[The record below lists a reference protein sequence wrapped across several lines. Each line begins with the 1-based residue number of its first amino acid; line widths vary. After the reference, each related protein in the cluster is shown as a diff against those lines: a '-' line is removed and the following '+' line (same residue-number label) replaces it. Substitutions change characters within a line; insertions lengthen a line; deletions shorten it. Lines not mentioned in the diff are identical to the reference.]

1 MDEHTT
7 GRGTVSESSS
17 HMAPLSLEQLAE
29 GTLPA
34 AELGEARR
42 HLDTC
47 QRCALEFD
55 SHRNLFAL
63 LNHLPRFAPSPAFS
77 EQVMARV
84 RVMPA
89 ENPLVAWLRRL
100 APTTRKG
107 WLLLGTIV
115 TAPVTPFLA
124 LAALFLIQPLVTP
137 SLLWQWLQLRAQ
149 GVTQGSVAWLT
160 ERVFGV
166 GGWEAVAIAYS
177 TVDAIPTNAI
187 FGLFVTI
194 AVGIPLSVW
203 GLLKLTRPPNVSVK
217 YANQ

>member
-17 HMAPLSLEQLAE
+17 HLAPLSLEQLAE
-29 GTLPA
+29 GILPA
-34 AELGEARR
+34 AELGDARK
-42 HLDTC
+42 HLDAC

-55 SHRNLFAL
+55 SYRNLFAL
-63 LNHLPRFAPSPAFS
+63 MGDLQRFAPSPAFA

-84 RVMPA
+84 RIIPA

-107 WLLLGTIV
+107 WILLGTVV

-124 LAALFLIQPLVTP
+124 LIGLVLVQPLVTP
-137 SLLWQWLQLRAQ
+137 SLLWQWLQLRTQ

-177 TVDAIPTNAI
+177 AVDAVPTSAI
-187 FGLFVTI
+187 LGLFVTI

-203 GLLKLTRPPNVSVK
+203 GLLKLTRTPNASVK
-217 YANQ
+217 YAN